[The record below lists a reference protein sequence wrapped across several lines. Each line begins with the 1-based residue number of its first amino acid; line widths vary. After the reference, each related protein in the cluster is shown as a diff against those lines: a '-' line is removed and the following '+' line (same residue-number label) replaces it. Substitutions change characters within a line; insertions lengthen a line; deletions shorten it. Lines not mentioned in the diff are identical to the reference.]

1 VKGQNPAE
9 HSSYLKSLAFH
20 VIHGTIETNLLR
32 KLRLL
37 SLSMWCQLERLR
49 HSVTAQNTVTLLKIT
64 VQTSIY
70 ISLFQHFYGRAR
82 NCYSI
87 AVRAVH
93 RALVFATKG
102 RKLKKQ
108 DMAAVGIVYYN
119 YVRTSLSVDAHW
131 VLHGFISSLLLQL
144 WETRITAGC
153 EEHNVTYPLF
163 REGLARCNILLNRKT
178 LADLAIWEPRTFK
191 VFFILI
197 FKPYWPVFI
206 PGMCNF
212 TDFWAKHALARC

>member
-1 VKGQNPAE
+1 MVLAE
-9 HSSYLKSLAFH
+9 QYIFCFDIWQLKFLLFWFNSSSYILWIYFFCTIFSPIFCSCWGDIPTSLFIICHIPLVLFFAFK
-20 VIHGTIETNLLR
+20 TY
-32 KLRLL
+32 L
-37 SLSMWCQLERLR
+37 SL
-49 HSVTAQNTVTLLKIT
+49 
-64 VQTSIY
+64 
-70 ISLFQHFYGRAR
+70 LFQHFYGRAR

-87 AVRAVH
+87 AIRAVH

-108 DMAAVGIVYYN
+108 DMADVGTVYYK
-119 YVRTSLSVDAHW
+119 YMSASLSVDAYW

-153 EEHNVTYPLF
+153 EEHNMTYPLF

-191 VFFILI
+191 VFLSCFVILIGLYFILHECI
-197 FKPYWPVFI
+197 SKS
-206 PGMCNF
+206 
-212 TDFWAKHALARC
+212 T

>member
-1 VKGQNPAE
+1 MVFKTVALFVRNKGPDE
-9 HSSYLKSLAFH
+9 FWKKRRILK
-20 VIHGTIETNLLR
+20 
-32 KLRLL
+32 L
-37 SLSMWCQLERLR
+37 S
-49 HSVTAQNTVTLLKIT
+49 A
-64 VQTSIY
+64 
-70 ISLFQHFYGRAR
+70 HFYGRAR

-108 DMAAVGIVYYN
+108 DMAA
-119 YVRTSLSVDAHW
+119 
-131 VLHGFISSLLLQL
+131 L

-153 EEHNVTYPLF
+153 EEHNMTYPLF

-191 VFFILI
+191 
-197 FKPYWPVFI
+197 
-206 PGMCNF
+206 
-212 TDFWAKHALARC
+212 

>member
-1 VKGQNPAE
+1 MKGQNPAD
-9 HSSYLKSLAFH
+9 HSSYLKSLSFH
-20 VIHGTIETNLLR
+20 VLYGAIHTKLLST
-32 KLRLL
+32 LRLL
-37 SLSMWCQLERLR
+37 SLRMWCQVKRLW
-49 HSVTAQNTVTLLKIT
+49 HSVTAQNTLILPTVT
-64 VQTSIY
+64 VQTSSY

-119 YVRTSLSVDAHW
+119 YVCTSLSVDAHW
-131 VLHGFISSLLLQL
+131 VLHGFISSQLLQL

-153 EEHNVTYPLF
+153 EEHNMTYPLF

-191 VFFILI
+191 VFFVLI
-197 FKPYWPVFI
+197 F
-206 PGMCNF
+206 
-212 TDFWAKHALARC
+212 